1 MIAKATQTARM
12 SELGIHD
19 GKGANVRSLAAIRGH
34 MTPKTRIGQAAAA
47 PTRADSHTFSRE
59 LVGPKSAT
67 TAHPKRAERMLP
79 SDRVIR
85 ARSP

>member
-1 MIAKATQTARM
+1 M
-12 SELGIHD
+12 
-19 GKGANVRSLAAIRGH
+19 GH
-34 MTPKTRIGQAAAA
+34 AAAA

-79 SDRVIR
+79 SDRVTR